1 MEEEGLN
8 LSSEKFRLKHI
19 ALAGVAP
26 HGRALYIPQEGTGG
40 GGEYGAPITDKDR
53 LFAITREPAGHRIV
67 FTVAHDVFDNWFE
80 LELLGKNITKEA
92 SEDFNNK
99 IQKVLETLKVKHECN
114 RMGVFERGFGWA
126 IIVLNYEGTE
136 DHSLELSTEE
146 QGKKIVQVRAYGPP
160 QISSIKEAKNPKD
173 PRCGLPIEYRIKQRG
188 IATKLKVHW
197 TRTILFNTRDIG
209 SHEWKTESV
218 LDSVFDD
225 LVTLRNERWSMGQ
238 TLFRYG
244 PGFPDIE
251 FLEREN
257 TDIEKFIQSGRFANL
272 SARTFFAHTDK
283 EKFDFKG
290 AQGAAL
296 NPTPYYLPVLE
307 SISMGT
313 GIPVPILR
321 GAQAGALTG
330 SEVNLKEYFKLV
342 SDEQTAY
349 ESGIKE
355 LIKILYHNNVK
366 TNETTD
372 KAADQEEPE
381 ELEFKINWF
390 SGFELTEREK
400 ADVALIEAQT
410 LRVRGAW
417 RTINELR
424 KEEDPDDQGIGPE
437 GDKLLGQQT
446 IDLSKLTGSAYNVR
460 INPDG
465 STTVIE
471 IPKQRPPS

>member
-1 MEEEGLN
+1 M
-8 LSSEKFRLKHI
+8 SSEKFRLKHI
-19 ALAGVAP
+19 ALAGAHP
-26 HGRALYIPQEGTGG
+26 HGRALYIPQGGAGG
-40 GGEYGAPITDKDR
+40 GGEYGAKITDADR
-53 LFAITREPAGHRIV
+53 LFAITREPVGHRVV
-67 FTVAHDVFDNWFE
+67 FTVAHDIFDNWFE
-80 LELLGKNITKEA
+80 LELLGKDVKKED

-99 IQKVLETLKVKHECN
+99 IQKVLEELKVKRECN

-126 IIVLNYEGTE
+126 IIVLNYEGTT
-136 DHSLELSTEE
+136 DHSIALTEE
-146 QGKKIVQVRAYGPP
+146 EKGKKIVQIRAYGPP
-160 QISSIKEAKNPKD
+160 QISSIKEEKD
-173 PRCGLPIEYRIKQRG
+173 IKKDRCGLPIEYNIKRKGQSRF
-188 IATKLKVHW
+188 KVHW

-209 SHEWKTESV
+209 NHEWKTESA
-218 LDSVFDD
+218 LDNIFDD

-244 PGFPDIE
+244 PGFPDIT
-251 FLEREN
+251 FTDREAA
-257 TDIEKFIQSGRFANL
+257 DIEKFIQSGRFANL
-272 SARTFFAHTDK
+272 SARTYFAHTDK
-283 EKFDFKG
+283 ESLEFKG
-290 AQGAAL
+290 AAGAAL
-296 NPTPYYLPVLE
+296 NPEPYYLPVLE
-307 SISMGT
+307 SISVGT
-313 GIPVPILR
+313 GIPLAILR

-349 ESGIKE
+349 EPGIKR
-355 LIKILYHNNVK
+355 LIEILYRNNVK
-366 TNETTD
+366 IDESTG
-372 KAADQEEPE
+372 KATDQEEPE
-381 ELEFKINWF
+381 ELEFKITWF

-400 ADVALIEAQT
+400 ADIEMVEAQT
-410 LRVRGAW
+410 LRIRGAW

-424 KEEDPDDQGIGPE
+424 KEEDPEDEGIGPE